1 MMLDTRT
8 LVVALVGICLLLT
21 AAAFLAWRV
30 HRHITALTY
39 WAAGAL
45 SGACGLALIALY
57 GVWPAALVVPLAN
70 ALVASTYVLNWA
82 GVRSFAGRPIPWRR
96 GLAVLAA
103 MTAGNIWFVAID
115 NDVTARIL
123 IASTGFCGL
132 SLLTAQELWRM
143 EPADRFRRARR
154 VTAMVFILHALFVAG
169 RAVLT
174 VWSEPVDSVL
184 DSDPVQSA
192 SFLETI
198 LAVTAWGYGFLSMTS
213 ERLQAD
219 LDRIATIDPLTG
231 AYNRRAFMTYAE
243 RELARSQRHGTPL
256 TLLLLD
262 LDRFK
267 RVNDTFGHLAGDAL
281 LRRFSEI
288 VVARLRRTDLF
299 GRYGGEEFC
308 VLLPDTD
315 HRGAA
320 VLAEA
325 LRRDVAARPLP
336 FQGHEI
342 AASVSI
348 GVAACRSGEV
358 LDAALAA
365 ADQALYR
372 AKRNGRNQVMIA
384 EAAD

>member
-1 MMLDTRT
+1 MLDTRT
-8 LVVALVGICLLLT
+8 LVIALVGICLLLS
-21 AAAFLAWRV
+21 AASFLAWRV
-30 HRHITALTY
+30 HRHITALAY
-39 WAAGAL
+39 WAGGAL
-45 SGACGLALIALY
+45 VGACGLALIALY

-70 ALVASTYVLNWA
+70 ALVASTYVLNWF
-82 GVRSFAGRPIPWRR
+82 GVRSFAGRPIPWRS

-103 MTAGNIWFVAID
+103 MTAGNMWFVVIE

-132 SLLTAQELWRM
+132 LLLAALELWRM
-143 EPADRFRRARR
+143 EPADRLRRAQR
-154 VTAMVFILHALFVAG
+154 VTAMVFLLHALFVAG

-174 VWSEPVDSVL
+174 AWSEPVSSILVP
-184 DSDPVQSA
+184 DPVQSA
-192 SFLETI
+192 SFLESI
-198 LAVTAWGYGFLSMTS
+198 LAITAWGFGFLSMTS

-231 AYNRRAFMTYAE
+231 ALNRRAFMSHAE
-243 RELARSQRHGTPL
+243 RELLRAQRSGAPL

-288 VVARLRRTDLF
+288 VSARLRRTDLF

-308 VLLPDTD
+308 LLLPDTD
-315 HRGAA
+315 QIGAA
-320 VLAEA
+320 ALAEA
-325 LRRDVAARPLP
+325 LRRDVAARPLD
-336 FQGHEI
+336 FQGQEI
-342 AASVSI
+342 AATVSI
-348 GVAACRSGEV
+348 GIAACHGGEP

-365 ADQALYR
+365 ADRALYR
-372 AKRNGRNQVMIA
+372 AKHNGRNQVIA
-384 EAAD
+384 AGAAG

>member
-8 LVVALVGICLLLT
+8 LVIALVGICLLLT

-30 HRHITALTY
+30 HRHITALAY

-45 SGACGLALIALY
+45 AGACGLALIALY

-70 ALVASTYVLNWA
+70 ALVASTYVLNWF
-82 GVRSFAGRPIPWRR
+82 GVRSFAARPIPWRC

-103 MTAGNIWFVAID
+103 MTAGNMWFVVID

-123 IASTGFCGL
+123 IACTGFCGM
-132 SLLTAQELWRM
+132 SLLAALELWRM
-143 EPADRFRRARR
+143 EPADKFRQAQR

-174 VWSEPVDSVL
+174 AWTEPVDSVL
-184 DSDPVQSA
+184 DPDPVQSA

-231 AYNRRAFMTYAE
+231 AYSRRAFMNHAE
-243 RELARSQRHGTPL
+243 RELARAQRNGAPL

-281 LRRFSEI
+281 LRLFSET
-288 VVARLRRTDLF
+288 VTTRLRRTDLF

-308 VLLPDTD
+308 LLLPDTD
-315 HRGAA
+315 RSGAA
-320 VLAEA
+320 ALAEA
-325 LRRDVAARPLP
+325 LRRDVVARPLP

-342 AASVSI
+342 TASVSI
-348 GVAACRSGEV
+348 GIAACRSGED

-365 ADQALYR
+365 ADLALYR
-372 AKRNGRNQVMIA
+372 AKRNGRNQVIVA
-384 EAAD
+384 EAAG